1 MSLHHDR
8 LRAQHGHPLHRD
20 HTEDLETGI
29 ASAVREIDEMRAAL
43 DRVRA
48 LTYASD
54 DGGMS
59 NTSNLAVLCDTIDR
73 TLILQLDDGTR
84 TLLSIDRANHLIAS
98 LSRAVDILVDTPA
111 PDTDTEAWAGESPL
125 PIHDVDVAPTI
136 SGATVD
142 PERVTADLW
151 ADRDFVSLGIPIP
164 QLGIIRQLK
173 VSIPRG
179 PLLEAIGGQS

>member
-54 DGGMS
+54 DGTEWEHIHPPEEGEPE
-59 NTSNLAVLCDTIDR
+59 C
-73 TLILQLDDGTR
+73 
-84 TLLSIDRANHLIAS
+84 
-98 LSRAVDILVDTPA
+98 PA
-111 PDTDTEAWAGESPL
+111 CWA
-125 PIHDVDVAPTI
+125 A
-136 SGATVD
+136 
-142 PERVTADLW
+142 
-151 ADRDFVSLGIPIP
+151 GI
-164 QLGIIRQLK
+164 RH
-173 VSIPRG
+173 
-179 PLLEAIGGQS
+179 AIEGDHR